1 MTQYVPTLLYLVI
14 APPIKFHIQWAKN
27 KLYPFNLSRSR
38 LYLAIKVYDMQIQYL
53 VCQIVK
59 ELSILIIILII
70 RIDV

>member
-38 LYLAIKVYDMQIQYL
+38 LYLAIKVYDMQI
-53 VCQIVK
+53 
-59 ELSILIIILII
+59 
-70 RIDV
+70 